1 MIVATEHAPL
11 QGPALG
17 LVTGTVSILP
27 YDPRWPELFEEA
39 AAELR
44 AVTGSA
50 LLDVQ
55 HVGSTSVPG
64 LAAKPVLDILA
75 AVSDFEAA
83 LELVPAIESLGYQF
97 RPDEEIPD
105 RHYFRRRVGVIRTH
119 HLSLAE
125 PASRYHRVTIAFRDA
140 LRADPDL
147 ARQYQALK
155 LELAA
160 RYPSKR
166 DAYTGGKTGFV
177 QRVLSRLMLD
187 APTLSRAGPA

>member
-1 MIVATEHAPL
+1 VKSEQAQL

-17 LVTGTVSILP
+17 LVTGTVSIVP
-27 YDPRWPELFEEA
+27 YDPRWPQLFEEA

-44 AVTGSA
+44 AVAGGA

-64 LAAKPVLDILA
+64 LSAKPVLDVLA
-75 AVSDFEAA
+75 AVPDFEGA

-97 RPDEEIPD
+97 RPAEEIPD
-105 RHYFRRRVGVIRTH
+105 RHYFRRRIGVIRTH

-125 PASRYHRVTIAFRDA
+125 PSSHHYRVTLAFRDA

-147 ARQYQALK
+147 ARQYEALK
-155 LELAA
+155 LDLAF

-166 DAYTGGKTGFV
+166 DAYTEGKTAFV
-177 QRVLSRLMLD
+177 RRVL
-187 APTLSRAGPA
+187 APFGFDVAPPLPPGPA